1 MRMIGLFA
9 LICLASVIC
18 AEAQTNFG
26 ELPIRPGDFVY
37 ATDANGVE
45 VSGSLTSLS
54 PMSLSIGDYSFK
66 PEPGL
71 KIERRGDP
79 IWDGAATGAAI
90 GIGVGTLMST
100 GECGV
105 DWHAWQCALSGGMWG
120 ALLGTLIDYQHKG
133 RTTVFLGTA
142 SAAGPARVPRPP
154 AGRPASVSVR
164 FSF

>member
-1 MRMIGLFA
+1 MRIIALFA
-9 LICLASVIC
+9 LIGLAQVSN

-26 ELPIRPGDFVY
+26 DLPIRPGDFVY
-37 ATDANGVE
+37 ATDAEGVE
-45 VSGSLTSLS
+45 VSGPLTSLS
-54 PMSLSIGDYSFK
+54 PLSLSIAGYSFK

-79 IWDGAATGAAI
+79 LWDGATIGAVFGLGLGALI
-90 GIGVGTLMST
+90 ST

-105 DWHAWQCALSGGMWG
+105 DWHAWQCSLALGAWGG
-120 ALLGTLIDYQHKG
+120 LLGTLIDYKHRG

-142 SAAGPARVPRPP
+142 TSAGVVPSPRPP
-154 AGRPASVSVR
+154 AGRPTSVSVR